1 MRTDTD
7 LKRDI
12 SDELKWE
19 PSIGEREIGIA
30 VKDGVVS
37 LTGYVQSYAEKFA
50 AERAVERIH
59 GVKALANDLH
69 VKLPTSFVR
78 TDTEIAHAAVSA
90 MQWDIQVPDD
100 RIRAKVE
107 NGWVTLE
114 GDVEWQYQRNA
125 AERAVRYL
133 IGVKGV
139 SNLITVKPKKVST
152 SEVSQKIKNALKRQA
167 EVDADRIS
175 IESLDGRV
183 TLKGTV
189 RSFAEKEEAE
199 LAAWGAPG
207 VTSVEDL
214 IAIGV

>member
-1 MRTDTD
+1 MRTDFD
-7 LKRDI
+7 LQHDI
-12 SDELKWE
+12 TDELKWE

-30 VKDGVVS
+30 VKNGVVT

-50 AERAVERIH
+50 AARAAERIH
-59 GVKALANDLH
+59 GVKALANDLI
-69 VKLPTSFVR
+69 VKLPTSLVR
-78 TDTEIAHAAVSA
+78 SDTEIAHAALNA

-100 RIRAKVE
+100 RIKAKVE
-107 NGWVTLE
+107 NGWITLD

-133 IGVKGV
+133 TGVKGV
-139 SNLITVKPKKVST
+139 SNHISVKPKKIST
-152 SEVSQKIKNALKRQA
+152 TEVSQKIKNALKRQA

-175 IESLDGRV
+175 IEALDGRV

-207 VTSVEDL
+207 VTAVEDL
-214 IAIGV
+214 ISIGV